1 MWSEDITES
10 CLFWVNSGTEMLT
23 DGCWS
28 PTRPSLFFTS
38 RTDGWLEAWDMIENQ
53 RRPVMTHKVHEGAAH
68 CLAQHPEGD
77 LICVGGDSGDLAM
90 IQLSPSLVE
99 VTKAEKFTVA
109 TMLERETRREKILS
123 TLKKED
129 RLKSKA
135 KSKMKMIMDSGML
148 KKVNLFD
155 VCRDNSDH
163 YWRLGRTRVT
173 MSQ

>member
-1 MWSEDITES
+1 
-10 CLFWVNSGTEMLT
+10 MLT

-53 RRPVMTHKVHEGAAH
+53 TRPVMTHKVHQGAAH
-68 CLAQHPEGD
+68 CLAHHPEGD
-77 LICVGGDSGDLAM
+77 LICVGGDSGDLAL

-148 KKVNLFD
+148 KKVRASCLVITD
-155 VCRDNSDH
+155 SDPCSRRGRPLA
-163 YWRLGRTRVT
+163 RLPQRRLNRG
-173 MSQ
+173 SSNF

>member
-1 MWSEDITES
+1 
-10 CLFWVNSGTEMLT
+10 
-23 DGCWS
+23 
-28 PTRPSLFFTS
+28 
-38 RTDGWLEAWDMIENQ
+38 
-53 RRPVMTHKVHEGAAH
+53 
-68 CLAQHPEGD
+68 
-77 LICVGGDSGDLAM
+77 M

-155 VCRDNSDH
+155 VRRDNSDH

-173 MSQ
+173 MPQ